1 MGGSGLINW
10 SHSTPQLLM
19 CMASVQFAQ
28 SGRNETHPRR
38 DRNNVKWK
46 NAPPSSQQEPEIQCR
61 LSTWLRGR
69 QGMIM
74 GLHSWTRQ
82 KGMTGM
88 LKEDLGLS
96 ISGNSKGG
104 TQRKWKFHGQD
115 FHLTL
120 THLPTEH
127 VCNELLLAL
136 YIKNF
141 TLGSGAAGLRGSRQ
155 TWRQKPA
162 CCKQTSPEADL
173 TCHGEN
179 KALYKP
185 FYPQELPLS
194 FKARWMDTGD
204 IRTHSL
210 FTK

>member
-1 MGGSGLINW
+1 MPYWPPGTTVSWTPAIRFQSRHSHKASRLLGFTPRILVNYVGILLLFKELQWTGSIGHLLIIVFNSPNDCVHPGALCISIHHHVSEGTTMGGSGLINW

-104 TQRKWKFHGQD
+104 T
-115 FHLTL
+115 
-120 THLPTEH
+120 
-127 VCNELLLAL
+127 
-136 YIKNF
+136 
-141 TLGSGAAGLRGSRQ
+141 
-155 TWRQKPA
+155 
-162 CCKQTSPEADL
+162 
-173 TCHGEN
+173 
-179 KALYKP
+179 
-185 FYPQELPLS
+185 
-194 FKARWMDTGD
+194 
-204 IRTHSL
+204 
-210 FTK
+210 